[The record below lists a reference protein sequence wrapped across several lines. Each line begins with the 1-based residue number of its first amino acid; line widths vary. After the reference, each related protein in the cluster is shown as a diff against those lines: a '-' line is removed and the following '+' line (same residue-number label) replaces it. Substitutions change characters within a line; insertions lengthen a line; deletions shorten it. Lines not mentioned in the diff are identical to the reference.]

1 MLKKILLGTL
11 FVGLI
16 GILVTGAVVRTID
29 RTELV
34 AEAQGR
40 GRGNGETG
48 TYTAEGSG
56 QENARNSVAQRQ
68 YPNNETSP
76 QEWLE
81 SEGIVVQAPAD
92 GVDLVIQT
100 SDGQEVKVG
109 TGPEYMA
116 SQGFTLQAG
125 DPVQVRG
132 YWEDGELK
140 AAQVTRL
147 ADGQTITLRDEAG
160 HPAWAGNGKRAVER
174 QATAAQGG
182 RGQGGYGGRGR
193 EDAPG
198 AQTGNGQAGENEK
211 EWLTFQGTVASV
223 DANTLVVE
231 TASGQQVIVENRA
244 WWFVQEQGFSTQEGD
259 QVTLTGF
266 YENDDPSTGSGFHF
280 EVGQIDNITTGQ
292 TVLVRDENGRPLW
305 AGQGRGNGGRGRRS
319 A

>member
-34 AEAQGR
+34 AEAQDR

-182 RGQGGYGGRGR
+182 RGQGGYGARR
-193 EDAPG
+193 E
-198 AQTGNGQAGENEK
+198 
-211 EWLTFQGTVASV
+211 
-223 DANTLVVE
+223 
-231 TASGQQVIVENRA
+231 
-244 WWFVQEQGFSTQEGD
+244 
-259 QVTLTGF
+259 
-266 YENDDPSTGSGFHF
+266 
-280 EVGQIDNITTGQ
+280 
-292 TVLVRDENGRPLW
+292 RDGPD
-305 AGQGRGNGGRGRRS
+305 
-319 A
+319 

>member
-16 GILVTGAVVRTID
+16 GILVTGAVTRTID
-29 RTELV
+29 RTELT

-40 GRGNGETG
+40 GQGKGEAIAYTASGNGQG
-48 TYTAEGSG
+48 RSSYG
-56 QENARNSVAQRQ
+56 QGNASNSVAQRQ

-81 SEGIVVQAPAD
+81 YEGIVVQAPAH

-140 AAQVTRL
+140 ASQGTRL
-147 ADGQTITLRDEAG
+147 ADGRTITLRDEAG
-160 HPAWAGNGKRAVER
+160 HPAWAGSGKRAVER

-193 EDAPG
+193 
-198 AQTGNGQAGENEK
+198 
-211 EWLTFQGTVASV
+211 
-223 DANTLVVE
+223 
-231 TASGQQVIVENRA
+231 
-244 WWFVQEQGFSTQEGD
+244 
-259 QVTLTGF
+259 
-266 YENDDPSTGSGFHF
+266 
-280 EVGQIDNITTGQ
+280 
-292 TVLVRDENGRPLW
+292 
-305 AGQGRGNGGRGRRS
+305 RS
-319 A
+319 D